1 MKYITAVFALIAN
14 VQAIEYAV
22 SEGPTK
28 ADNSE
33 ADETVL
39 PRTLDADGKWE
50 NPLSW
55 HDNGADDDTVLT
67 QIDTAKR
74 HHKKHH
80 KKHHHHKAD
89 AYDGDEHSVSAY
101 DNQEQHKFGDWT
113 VPNNYAQKRKAA
125 DVYRKQ
131 KDAYDLDPTTTSPYD
146 DMYQHKKFDWG
157 VKEGEPGSKGPWGQY
172 HGTWVDMR

>member
-1 MKYITAVFALIAN
+1 MKYIAVLALIAN
-14 VQAIEYAV
+14 VQAAEYAE

-39 PRTLDADGKWE
+39 PRTLDADGKWS
-50 NPLSW
+50 NPLGWS
-55 HDNGADDDTVLT
+55 DTGADDDTVLT
-67 QIDTAKR
+67 QIDAAKR

-80 KKHHHHKAD
+80 KKHHQHHAD
-89 AYDGDEHSVSAY
+89 AYDGDEHSVSVY
-101 DNQEQHKFGDWT
+101 DNLEQHKFGDWKS
-113 VPNNYAQKRKAA
+113 PNNFAQNRKTT
-125 DVYRKQ
+125 DVYRMKR
-131 KDAYDLDPTTTSPYD
+131 DAYDLDPTTVSPYD